1 MPERRTSRP
10 THFARPRS
18 RSRSNLDDPLPLAL
32 NVLIL
37 GGTLFLGRH
46 LVRELCERGHSVATF
61 TRGRTAADDGVSITH
76 YIGDRDG
83 ELAAI
88 PRDGWDAVIDTSAHW
103 PSWVA
108 ASAAHLARA
117 KRYLYTSSISV
128 YDIRHPEIGDGICP
142 YEVMPPNA
150 SEGDMEAYGPFKRRS
165 EDVVRAVF
173 GDERAIVVRPGLIVG
188 PYDPTDRFTYW
199 VERGADGGEI
209 LAPGTPSDLVQ
220 FVDVRD
226 LARFMVRLLEDER
239 TGTYDV
245 TSAPGTITI
254 GDVIAGSTAHPR
266 EPASVAWADGPWLES
281 RGLDGWIDLPLWLAP
296 RLGVPGLMNARIDRA
311 VADGL
316 TLRPLADTIAAT
328 RAWLATLPNDR
339 ERHAGISRERERELL
354 TEIAAERG

>member
-1 MPERRTSRP
+1 MPERRAIGPRD
-10 THFARPRS
+10 AARS
-18 RSRSNLDDPLPLAL
+18 RSQSRSNVRGSLPLSL

-61 TRGRTAADDGVSITH
+61 TRGRTAADDGFEIAR

-83 ELAAI
+83 QLAEL

-108 ASAAHLARA
+108 ASAAHLASA

-128 YDIRHPEIGDGICP
+128 YDIRHPEIGDGIGP
-142 YEVMPPNA
+142 FEAMPPNV

-173 GDERAIVVRPGLIVG
+173 GDERALVVRPGLIVG

-220 FVDVRD
+220 FIDVRD
-226 LARFMVRLLEDER
+226 LARFMVRLLEDQR

-245 TSAPGTITI
+245 TSAPATTAI
-254 GDVIAGSTAHPR
+254 GDVIAASTAHSR
-266 EPASVAWADGPWLES
+266 EPASVVWADGAWLEA
-281 RGLDGWIDLPLWLAP
+281 RGLEGWIDLPLWLAP

-311 VADGL
+311 LADGR
-316 TLRPLADTIAAT
+316 TLRPLAETIAAT

-354 TEIAAERG
+354 TELAAERG

>member
-10 THFARPRS
+10 PHAARS
-18 RSRSNLDDPLPLAL
+18 RTQSRSNVCGPLPLAL

-61 TRGRTAADDGVSITH
+61 TRGRTAADDGFSVTR

-108 ASAAHLARA
+108 ASAAHLART

-142 YEVMPPNA
+142 YEKMPPNVL
-150 SEGDMEAYGPFKRRS
+150 EGDMEGYGPFKRRS

-173 GDERAIVVRPGLIVG
+173 GDERALIVRPGLIVG
-188 PYDPTDRFTYW
+188 PNDPTDRFTYW
-199 VERGADGGEI
+199 VERGADGGVI
-209 LAPGTPSDLVQ
+209 LAPGTPNDRVQ
-220 FVDVRD
+220 FIDVRD

-254 GDVIAGSTAHPR
+254 GNVIAASTALPR
-266 EPASVAWADGPWLES
+266 ERASVVWADGAWLET
-281 RGLDGWIDLPLWLAP
+281 RGLEGWIDLPLWLAP
-296 RLGVPGLMNARIDRA
+296 KLGLPGLMNARVDRA

-328 RAWLATLPNDR
+328 RAWLDTLPDDR

-354 TEIAAERG
+354 GEIAAERG

>member
-1 MPERRTSRP
+1 MPERRASGP
-10 THFARPRS
+10 THSARS
-18 RSRSNLDDPLPLAL
+18 RSQSRSNIRGPLPLAM
-32 NVLIL
+32 NVLVL

-46 LVRELCERGHSVATF
+46 LVRELCERGHSVSTF
-61 TRGRTAADDGVSITH
+61 TRGRTTADDGFAITR

-83 ELAAI
+83 QLAAL

-108 ASAAHLARA
+108 ASAAHLASA

-173 GDERAIVVRPGLIVG
+173 GDERALVVRPGLIVG

-199 VERGADGGEI
+199 VERGADGGAI
-209 LAPGTPSDLVQ
+209 LAPGTPSDRVQ
-220 FVDVRD
+220 FIDVRD

-245 TSAPGTITI
+245 TSAPATTTI
-254 GDVIAGSTAHPR
+254 GNVIAASTADAR
-266 EPASVAWADGPWLES
+266 EPASVVWADGTWLES
-281 RGLDGWIDLPLWLAP
+281 CGLEGWMDLPLWLAP
-296 RLGVPGLMNARIDRA
+296 KLGIPGLMNARIDRA

-316 TLRPLADTIAAT
+316 TLRPLAETVAAT
-328 RAWLATLPNDR
+328 RAWIETLPRDR
-339 ERHAGISRERERELL
+339 ERHAGIPRERERELL
-354 TEIAAERG
+354 AELAAERG

>member
-1 MPERRTSRP
+1 MPWRRTSGPLHATR
-10 THFARPRS
+10 ARPSPRS
-18 RSRSNLDDPLPLAL
+18 DAHDPLRSGL

-46 LVRELCERGHSVATF
+46 LVRELRERGHAVSTF
-61 TRGRTAADDGVSITH
+61 TRGRTTPEDGFEITR
-76 YIGDRDG
+76 YTGDRDG
-83 ELAAI
+83 QLAAL
-88 PRDGWDAVIDTSAHW
+88 PRDGWDAVVDTSAHW

-108 ASAAHLARA
+108 ASAAHLAHA

-128 YDIRHPEIGDGICP
+128 YDIRHPEIGDGICAF
-142 YEVMPPNA
+142 EAMPPNA

-173 GDERAIVVRPGLIVG
+173 GDERALVVRPGLIVG
-188 PYDPTDRFTYW
+188 PHDPTDRFTYW
-199 VERGADGGEI
+199 VERGADGGAI
-209 LAPGTPSDLVQ
+209 LAPGTPSDCVQ

-245 TSAPGTITI
+245 TSAPATTTI
-254 GDVIAGSTAHPR
+254 GDVIAASTADAR
-266 EPASVAWADGPWLES
+266 EPASVVWAHGTWLES
-281 RGLDGWIDLPLWLAP
+281 RGLEGWMDLPLWLAP
-296 RLGVPGLMNARIDRA
+296 KLGLPGLMNARIDRA

-316 TLRPLADTIAAT
+316 TLRPLAETIAAT
-328 RAWLATLPNDR
+328 RTWLETLPRDR

-354 TEIAAERG
+354 AELAAERG

>member
-1 MPERRTSRP
+1 M
-10 THFARPRS
+10 
-18 RSRSNLDDPLPLAL
+18 

-46 LVRELCERGHSVATF
+46 LVRELSERGHSVSTF
-61 TRGRTAADDGVSITH
+61 TRGRTTADDGFEVTR

-83 ELAAI
+83 QLGAL

-142 YEVMPPNA
+142 FEEMPPNA
-150 SEGDMEAYGPFKRRS
+150 REGDMSAYGPFKRRS

-173 GDERAIVVRPGLIVG
+173 GDERALIVRPGLIVG

-199 VERGADGGEI
+199 VERGAAGGAI
-209 LAPGTPSDLVQ
+209 LAPGTPNDRVQ
-220 FVDVRD
+220 FIDVRD

-239 TGTYDV
+239 SGTYDV
-245 TSAPGTITI
+245 TGFPETTTM
-254 GDVIAGSTAHPR
+254 GDVIAASTANAN
-266 EPASVAWADGPWLES
+266 EPATVVWAESAWLEA
-281 RGLDGWIDLPLWLAP
+281 RGLEGWIDLPLWLAP
-296 RLGVPGLMNARIDRA
+296 KLGVPGLMNARVDRA
-311 VADGL
+311 RTDGL
-316 TLRPLADTIAAT
+316 TRRPLADTIAAT
-328 RAWLATLPNDR
+328 RAWLESLPDDR
-339 ERHAGISRERERELL
+339 ERHAGITRERERELL
-354 TEIAAERG
+354 AELAAARA